1 MTDDRS
7 LSAYF
12 GIGAAA
18 AAVIIVCGGL
28 GFAVDTGLGTLPVFV
43 FVGLIIGVAAACAFV
58 WTKFRDSLHGPSK
71 R

>member
-7 LSAYF
+7 LSEYL

-18 AAVIIVCGGL
+18 GGVVIAGGAL
-28 GFAVDTGLGTLPVFV
+28 GFAADSGLGTLPVFV
-43 FVGLIIGVAAACAFV
+43 FVGLLIGILAACAFV
-58 WTKFRDSLHGPSK
+58 YTKFRDSLRGPQG

>member
-7 LSAYF
+7 LSEYL

-18 AAVIIVCGGL
+18 AAVIIVGGAV
-28 GFAVDTGLGTLPVFV
+28 GFAVDSGLGTLPVFV
-43 FVGLIIGVAAACAFV
+43 FIGLIVGVAAAVVFV
-58 WTKFRDSLHGPSK
+58 YTKFRDSLRGPQQ